1 MEGPART
8 AKLVPIPT
16 SDFPTRAARPTYSV
30 LDCGKVAGAF
40 QLALSPWEEQL
51 ARVMEELNMPP
62 GRAPGV

>member
-1 MEGPART
+1 MTEAET
-8 AKLVPIPT
+8 IEV
-16 SDFPTRAARPTYSV
+16 TRFDAARALQTLAMRGRINLPA
-30 LDCGKVAGAF
+30 GKVAGAF